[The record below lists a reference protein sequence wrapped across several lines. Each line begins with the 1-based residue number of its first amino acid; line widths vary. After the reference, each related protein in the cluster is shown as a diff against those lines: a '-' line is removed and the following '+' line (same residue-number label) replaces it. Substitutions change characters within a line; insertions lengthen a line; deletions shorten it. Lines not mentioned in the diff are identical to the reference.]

1 MKMFSTVLKVGSFL
15 MLAWMTSCSS
25 YSKHQDEADK
35 NGPVDCVDL
44 HVRNAEW
51 HFTDRGVHFDVIG
64 TCKKGMRHGNFRFFA
79 DGNEVAVVKYS
90 KDSEVKVKCV
100 IAKNSMPV
108 SFQECLSNINPQG
121 SSSAE
126 SKGALGGSAW
136 DQPID

>member
-1 MKMFSTVLKVGSFL
+1 MIQFSTLLKMVCFW

-25 YSKHQDEADK
+25 YNKHQDEADK

-51 HFTDRGVHFDVIG
+51 HFIDRGVRFDVFG

-79 DGNEVAVVKYS
+79 DGHEVAVVKYS
-90 KDSEVKVKCV
+90 KDSEVKVKCA

-108 SFQECLSNINPQG
+108 SFQECLSNIHPRE
-121 SSSAE
+121 SSSTG
-126 SKGALGGSAW
+126 SVGGSAW
-136 DQPID
+136 DQPIY